1 MESRICVRKIT
12 EKKDLDL
19 NLMTEWMYGWWGK
32 TEGYRYDAVYACM
45 LHSLQETFLPQTY
58 GLFFNDRLIGMCQFT
73 MEDLFVRSE
82 IYPWLANVYIEKD
95 YRGSGL
101 GRFLLNSVKGSAE
114 AAGLEEL
121 YLFTVHNGF
130 TRNSAGLLFRKS
142 IPSLNRGSSAVTA
155 LRPLRHQPP
164 QKHFPGKCNTSYLVL
179 EHLDVRCST
188 EYTDGIPAGSRL
200 LR

>member
-1 MESRICVRKIT
+1 MENRVCVRKIT

-19 NLMTEWMYGWWGK
+19 MTDWMYGWWGK

-45 LHSLQETFLPQTY
+45 LHSLQETRLPQTY

-101 GRFLLNSVKGSAE
+101 GRFLLNSVKESAA

-130 TRNSAGLLFRKS
+130 YEKFGWTFVQEIDTFLEPRIQRLYRLE
-142 IPSLNRGSSAVTA
+142 
-155 LRPLRHQPP
+155 
-164 QKHFPGKCNTSYLVL
+164 TSETSNASETL
-179 EHLDVRCST
+179 
-188 EYTDGIPAGSRL
+188 SRQM
-200 LR
+200 

>member
-1 MESRICVRKIT
+1 MESRICVRRIT

-32 TEGYRYDAVYACM
+32 TEGYRYDAVYAYM
-45 LHSLQETFLPQTY
+45 LHSLQETRLPQTY
-58 GLFFNDRLIGMCQFT
+58 GLFFNDRLIGMYQFT
-73 MEDLFVRSE
+73 MEDLFPRPD

-130 TRNSAGLLFRKS
+130 YEKFGWKFVREIDTFLEPRIQRLYRLGTSEAS
-142 IPSLNRGSSAVTA
+142 TA
-155 LRPLRHQPP
+155 SEARSKQM
-164 QKHFPGKCNTSYLVL
+164 
-179 EHLDVRCST
+179 
-188 EYTDGIPAGSRL
+188 
-200 LR
+200 